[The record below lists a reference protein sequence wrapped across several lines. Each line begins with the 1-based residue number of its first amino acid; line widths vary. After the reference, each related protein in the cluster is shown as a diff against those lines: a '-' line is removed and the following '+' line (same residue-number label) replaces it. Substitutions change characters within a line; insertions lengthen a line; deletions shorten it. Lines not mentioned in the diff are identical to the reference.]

1 MYAVLLI
8 LYICDVPAK
17 KFFLSVLGHRCEVN
31 VAKVLYLD
39 VQQTVFNYKMAYIYM
54 RQTN

>member
-8 LYICDVPAK
+8 SYICDVPEK
-17 KFFLSVLGHRCEVN
+17 TFFLSVLGHCCEVT
-31 VAKVLYLD
+31 VAKLLYLND
-39 VQQTVFNYKMAYIYM
+39 QQTVFNYKMAYIYM

>member
-8 LYICDVPAK
+8 SYRCDVPAR
-17 KFFLSVLGHRCEVN
+17 KFFLSMLGNCCEVN
-31 VAKVLYLD
+31 VAKLLYLED
-39 VQQTVFNYKMAYIYM
+39 QQTVFNYSMVYIYM

>member
-54 RQTN
+54 RETN